1 MLAASAAFPSGGVMA
16 QVLGRSVFAA
26 LALVLSFGAYAADKK
41 SSDGKASKSDASF
54 MKDAANDSA
63 AEIALGK
70 VVPQKSQNADVKA
83 FSQRMVDDHTKAS
96 QELEPIASRMG
107 VSLPK
112 EPTGS
117 HAKMV
122 KELAKK
128 DKKFDHE
135 YAEAMVKDHE
145 KAVKLFEKTSKKGD
159 SEEVRQFAAKT
170 LPTLQEHLK
179 MAKDLKAKV
188 K

>member
-1 MLAASAAFPSGGVMA
+1 MTQALA
-16 QVLGRSVFAA
+16 RSIFAG

-41 SSDGKASKSDASF
+41 SDSGKASKSDASF

-63 AEIALGK
+63 AEIELGK
-70 VVPQKSQNADVKA
+70 LVPQKTQNADVKA
-83 FSQRMVDDHTKAS
+83 FAQRMVDDHTKAS
-96 QELEPIASRMG
+96 QELEPIAAKMG
-107 VSLPK
+107 VDLPK
-112 EPTGS
+112 APTGS

-128 DKKFDHE
+128 DKNFDHE

-159 SEEVRQFAAKT
+159 SDEVRQFAAKT

-179 MAKDLKAKV
+179 MAQDLKKKV

>member
-1 MLAASAAFPSGGVMA
+1 VPLFPSGGSMTH
-16 QVLGRSVFAA
+16 VLGRSIFAA

-41 SSDGKASKSDASF
+41 SDNGKVSKSDRNF
-54 MKDAANDSA
+54 MMDAANDSL
-63 AEIALGK
+63 AEIELGK
-70 VVPQKSQNADVKA
+70 VAQQKSQNADVKA
-83 FSQRMVDDHTKAS
+83 FGQRMVDDHTKAN
-96 QELEPIASRMG
+96 QELEPIASKMG

-112 EPTGS
+112 EPTGK

-122 KELAKK
+122 KELSNKEK
-128 DKKFDHE
+128 RFDHE

-159 SEEVRQFAAKT
+159 AEEVRQFAAKT

-179 MAKDLKAKV
+179 MARDLKKNV